1 MSDSQEHSV
10 ALVTG
15 AASGI
20 GQATALRF
28 GAKGARIFCY
38 DIDEAGA
45 EATAATIRE
54 QGGDALA
61 QGVDVSDEVDVKS
74 GVAAALDAYGR
85 IDVLA
90 NVAGVGHFRHTTEE
104 SSADWLRILGVN
116 LTGPF
121 LMIRE
126 SLPALLESRGAVV
139 NVASVAGLYA
149 HPYAAAYGASKG
161 GVVSLTRTLAL
172 EYASRGVRINA
183 VCPSGVVT
191 PLLSEFGMPEG
202 GETTIMQR
210 MVPPSQSLS
219 APEEIAVA
227 IEFLASPEMPNMT
240 GTILVVD
247 GGVSV

>member
-1 MSDSQEHSV
+1 MSDTQGHAV

-20 GQATALRF
+20 GRSTALRF
-28 GAKGARIFCY
+28 GSDETSVFCC
-38 DIDEAGA
+38 DIDETGA
-45 EATAATIRE
+45 EATAAAIRE
-54 QGGDALA
+54 LGGDAK
-61 QGVDVSDEVDVKS
+61 GHVVDVSDEVDVKS
-74 GVAAALDAYGR
+74 AVATAMEHFGR

-104 SSADWLRILGVN
+104 SADDWMRILGVN
-116 LTGPF
+116 LTGTF

-126 SLPALLESRGAVV
+126 ALPALLETKGAIV

-161 GVVSLTRTLAL
+161 GVISLTRTLAL

-183 VCPSGVVT
+183 VCPSGVTT
-191 PLLSEFGMPEG
+191 PLLAEFAMPEG
-202 GETTIMQR
+202 GEVAIMQR

-219 APEEIAVA
+219 DPEEIATA
-227 IEFLASPEMPNMT
+227 IAFLASPEMPNMT
-240 GTILVVD
+240 GSILVVD